1 MRIATLPTGDPV
13 HRYEKCIVV
22 AFGGKRR
29 VLSTCPFHGG
39 YREDLTAVF
48 NNDINQGPG
57 MECRMLSEDYEEHIK
72 LMAKKL
78 GLDPDT
84 STGMATAASMENV
97 SIQTEQSGNT
107 IVTAVVTG
115 GIENNAGR
123 AGDPASWDEA
133 EEKQSPV
140 RAGTI
145 NIMLFFNVDLT
156 EGALPRAL
164 VTCTEAKTAAIQ
176 ELLAPSRY
184 SMGLATGSGTDGTI
198 VVCNAEAELRL
209 TNAGKHSRL
218 GELIGKAVKRAVKE
232 ALKLQTGLSPESQHH
247 VLKRVDRFGITET
260 DLWENCRNRELS
272 RADFSDRLYRIG
284 QRGDLTASV
293 SLYVHLMDQ
302 LAWGLLAPEE
312 AWTSGRKVLNMMTDM
327 EDINMEREAE
337 PAKTADAADSAVML
351 NDMIGAL
358 KETLCRIVCCQY
370 RMKKGMKKN
379 DKTDEYDRLPPG

>member
-22 AFGGKRR
+22 AFEGRRR
-29 VLSTCPFHGG
+29 VLSTCPLHGG

-57 MECRMLSEDYEEHIK
+57 MECQMLSPDYEEHIR

-133 EEKQSPV
+133 EEKKSPV

-156 EGALPRAL
+156 EGALTRAL

-198 VVCNAEAELRL
+198 VVCDAEADLRL

-247 VLKRVDRFGITET
+247 VLKRVDRFGITEAR
-260 DLWENCRNRELS
+260 LWENCRNRELS

-284 QRGDLTASV
+284 QRGELTAAV

-302 LAWGLLAPEE
+302 LSWGLLAPEE
-312 AWTSGRKVLNMMTDM
+312 AWAAGQKVLNMMTDM
-327 EDINMEREAE
+327 GNADTEKESEGAAE
-337 PAKTADAADSAVML
+337 TADPAAML
-351 NDMIGAL
+351 HCMIGAL
-358 KETLCRIVCCQY
+358 EETLCRIVCA
-370 RMKKGMKKN
+370 GI
-379 DKTDEYDRLPPG
+379 E